1 MGPGAQT
8 NDLGEFRLHSLPAGE
23 YFIQVAPPLNR
34 AGAPPSGS
42 SEQALALVPTYFP
55 GTTDWQAAQP
65 IDLAAGQTA
74 GDFTVV
80 MVQVPAYRVSG
91 IVRDE
96 SGEPFPNV
104 RVRLVAE
111 GSDAS
116 STAVANALNQAR
128 TDEKG
133 AFALPSVISG
143 SYRLL
148 AVPPALVDNVPD
160 MFRGTNS
167 GFVMSGGGGAAGGMV
182 TTESRD
188 GIVVQYRDDA
198 GTTVPVVVNDR
209 DVGDLEIAVGRPARR

>member
-23 YFIQVAPPLNR
+23 YFIQAAPPFNR

-42 SEQALALVPTYFP
+42 SEQALTLVPTYFP

-104 RVRLVAE
+104 RVRLIAE

-133 AFALPSVISG
+133 AFVLSSVISG

-148 AVPPALVDNVPD
+148 AVPPALVDNVPE

-188 GIVVQYRDDA
+188 GVVVQYRDDA
-198 GTTVPVVVNDR
+198 GTTAPVVVIDSA
-209 DVGDLEIAVGRPARR
+209 VGDLQLVVRRPARR